1 MRASAEPRARMK
13 IAGDPVTARARLT
26 ELTWR
31 RDVDRRVDRMGAMAN
46 TAGLTG
52 GESHRCPREITEPAV
67 VIAVGCQRLIDSRTE
82 VSLPAGFSSD
92 ESTVSSGT
100 GLGG

>member
-1 MRASAEPRARMK
+1 MRALAEPRAR
-13 IAGDPVTARARLT
+13 LT
-26 ELTWR
+26 ESPWR
-31 RDVDRRVDRMGAMAN
+31 RDVDRRADQVVAISGAMAN

-52 GESHRCPREITEPAV
+52 GESHRCPREIAEPAV
-67 VIAVGCQRLIDSRTE
+67 AIAVGCQRLIDSRTE
-82 VSLPAGFSSD
+82 LSLPAGFSSD